1 MSDERVVLI
10 LGGTGEAFDLAAL
23 IDASPGWRAVTSMA
37 GRTRRPRLPEG
48 EVVFGGFGGPEGL
61 ERCLAERGARA
72 VIDATHPFAAQI
84 SQNTAWACTKAGV
97 PLLRLD
103 RPPWPVRSGWRLVS
117 DVGEAAR
124 FFRRREER
132 VFLTVGKKDL
142 GKFENAGDSFF
153 LIRTVD
159 PVEDPLPIKNHDLI
173 TGRGP
178 FSVEGELQIMRE
190 YGITWLVTKNSGGEA
205 GSGKLTAAEQAGV
218 GVCVIERPQFPEC
231 ESVETPTE
239 ALRWLCEL

>member
-1 MSDERVVLI
+1 MSDEGVVLI
-10 LGGTGEAFDLAAL
+10 LGGTGEAFELAAM
-23 IDASPGWRAVTSMA
+23 IDVSPGWRGVTSMA

-48 EVVFGGFGGPEGL
+48 EVISGGFGGPEGL

-72 VIDATHPFAAQI
+72 MIDATHPFAAQI
-84 SQNTAWACTKAGV
+84 SRNAVWACTKTGV

-103 RPPWPVRSGWRLVS
+103 RPPWPVRPGWRLVS

-132 VFLTVGKKDL
+132 VFLTIGKKDL
-142 GKFENAGDSFF
+142 VEFEIAGDSFF

-159 PVEDPLPIKNHDLI
+159 PVENFPPIKNHDFI

-178 FSVEGELQIMRE
+178 FSVEGELQIIRE

-205 GSGKLTAAEQAGV
+205 GLGKLTAAEQAGV
-218 GVCVIERPQFPEC
+218 GVCVIERPKLPEC
-231 ESVETPTE
+231 ESVETPEE
-239 ALRWLCEL
+239 ALRWLCKL